1 MRVDYLE
8 TPALLVD
15 KDAFD
20 RNMERMVRLLEPL
33 DLALRPHYKSHK
45 STAIAHM
52 QIQAGAKGVCCAKVG
67 EAEDLA
73 LAGIEDILLANQV
86 TEKSRIAQLAWLAKG
101 CRLTVCVDQAQ
112 NIQDLEQ
119 AAVLQDSHIYCLVE
133 YEVGMGRCGVETP
146 EAFAQLARQVMAC
159 PHLSF
164 EGIQAYAGQ
173 LSHEMDYETRK
184 TQAAQIERKLRQLKE
199 YLAKEEIPVKEV
211 SGAST
216 GTVELRGKDTVYT
229 EVQPGS
235 YLLLD
240 SAYRQMGVGFENSLT
255 VLATVVSTR
264 PDLVVTDAGAKTLGM
279 DHGSLLCRELP
290 DAKFNLSEEHSAF
303 TAPGHSLK
311 VGDKLHLIPGH
322 CCTTMN
328 LHEHFYFVRGTQVL
342 DRLPITSRGKS
353 R

>member
-1 MRVDYLE
+1 MRIDTLE

-33 DLALRPHYKSHK
+33 GVAMRPHYKSHK
-45 STAIAHM
+45 STAVAHL

-73 LAGIEDILLANQV
+73 LAGIEDILIANQV
-86 TEKSRIAQLAWLAKG
+86 TEKSRIARAAWLAKG
-101 CRLTVCVDQAQ
+101 CRLTVCVDRAQ
-112 NIQDLEQ
+112 NIRDLEQ
-119 AAVLQDSHIYCLVE
+119 AAAFEESTIYCLVE

-146 EAFAQLARQVMAC
+146 EAFAALARQVMEC
-159 PHLSF
+159 PHLRF

-173 LSHEMDYETRK
+173 LSHEMDFETRRQ
-184 TQAAQIERKLRQLKE
+184 QAGLIEQRLRQLKD
-199 YLAKEEIPVKEV
+199 YLAEQGIPVKEV
-211 SGAST
+211 TGAST

-235 YLLLD
+235 FLFLD
-240 SAYRQMGVGFENSLT
+240 SAYRQMGVGFENALT
-255 VLATVVSTR
+255 VLATVISTR
-264 PDLVVTDAGAKTLGM
+264 PDLVVTDAGVKCMGV
-279 DHGSLLCRELP
+279 DHGQVLCPALP
-290 DAKFNLSEEHSAF
+290 GADVNLSEEHSAF

-311 VGDKLHLIPGH
+311 VGDKLRLIPGH

-328 LHEHFYFVRGTQVL
+328 LHDFFYFVRDNRVL
-342 DRLPITSRGKS
+342 DRLPVTSRGKS